1 MRMQNYLHQGEGCG
15 ILDIQ
20 VFQFFGPCGQ
30 KKEAVA
36 LKVKEYEYIMQK
48 VLQVVDEG
56 VHVIDSEGNTI
67 IYNDAM
73 ARLEKMERKGVL
85 RRPFTEVFRNMSE
98 EESTLMQALHHK
110 KVTLNKQQTY
120 LNRDGKAINAIN
132 STIPVIYDG
141 SVIAAIEVS
150 KDVTNIRKL
159 SNTILDLQKEKLE
172 PERIKANRIRKYNF
186 NSLVGQNKKFLEII
200 ETARKAAKSS
210 AAVLLYGETGTGK
223 ELIAQS
229 IHYDSSRRE
238 KPFLAQNCA
247 ALPESLLEGILFG
260 TAKGGFTGAI
270 DREGLFEQADGG
282 TLLLDEISAMP
293 YELQGKLLRVLQ
305 EDYLRRV
312 GGTEDIP
319 IDVRIIA
326 TVNERPEHL
335 IESGKLRK
343 DLYYRLN
350 IISIDLPPL
359 RTKKDDIL
367 LLADKFVEKYSKRYG
382 KNVHAISEGAKEKLL
397 HYDYPG
403 NVRELEN
410 IIMAAISMADEEKL
424 LTEKHILINN
434 EDKGMIKGI
443 YDFSRAGMDWYLDN
457 MEKEMITLALA
468 KHGGNISKAAEY
480 LKIKRQTLQHKIKK
494 YRL

>member
-1 MRMQNYLHQGEGCG
+1 M
-15 ILDIQ
+15 
-20 VFQFFGPCGQ
+20 
-30 KKEAVA
+30 
-36 LKVKEYEYIMQK
+36 KVKEYEYIMQK

-73 ARLEKMERKGVL
+73 ARLEKMERRGVL

-98 EESTLMQALHHK
+98 EESTMLQALHHK

-120 LNRDGKAINAIN
+120 LNRDGKVINAIN
-132 STIPVIYDG
+132 STIPVIYDEK
-141 SVIAAIEVS
+141 VIAAIEVS
-150 KDVTNIRKL
+150 KDVTNIRRM
-159 SNTILDLQKEKLE
+159 SNTILDLHKEKLE
-172 PERIKANRIRKYNF
+172 PEKTKAHRIRKYSF
-186 NSLVGQNKKFLEII
+186 SSLIGQNRKFLETIDM
-200 ETARKAAKSS
+200 ARKAAKSS
-210 AAVLLYGETGTGK
+210 ASVLLYGETGTGK

-229 IHYDSSRRE
+229 IHYDSDRRE

-305 EDYLRRV
+305 EDYIRRV
-312 GGTEDIP
+312 GGMEDIP

-326 TVNERPEHL
+326 TINERPEHL
-335 IESGKLRK
+335 IQSGKLRK

-359 RTKKDDIL
+359 REKKDDIL
-367 LLADKFVEKYSKRYG
+367 LLANKFVEKYSKRYG
-382 KNVHAISEGAKEKLL
+382 KDVHSISEVAKEKLL
-397 HYDYPG
+397 HYEYPG

-410 IIMAAISMADEEKL
+410 IIMAAISMTDDERV

-434 EDKGMIKGI
+434 EDRETMKGI
-443 YDFSRAGMDWYLDN
+443 YDFSHAGMDWYLEN

-468 KHGGNISKAAEY
+468 KHSGNISRAAEY
-480 LKIKRQTLQHKIKK
+480 LKIKRQTLQHKMKK

>member
-1 MRMQNYLHQGEGCG
+1 M
-15 ILDIQ
+15 
-20 VFQFFGPCGQ
+20 
-30 KKEAVA
+30 
-36 LKVKEYEYIMQK
+36 KVREYEYIMQK
-48 VLQVVDEG
+48 VLQIVGEG
-56 VHVIDSEGNTI
+56 VHVIDAEGDTI
-67 IYNDAM
+67 IYNEAM
-73 ARLEKMERKGVL
+73 ARLEKMQRKGVL
-85 RRPFTEVFRNMSE
+85 RRPFTEVFKNMNE
-98 EESTLMQALHHK
+98 DESTLLQALHHK

-120 LNRDGKAINAIN
+120 LNRDGKVINTVN
-132 STIPVIYDG
+132 STIPVIYNDK
-141 SVIAAIEVS
+141 VIAAIEVS
-150 KDVTNIRKL
+150 KDITDIRKM
-159 SNTILDLQKEKLE
+159 SNTILDLHKEQLI
-172 PERIKANRIRKYNF
+172 PEKTKAHRIKKYSF
-186 NSLVGQNKKFLEII
+186 NNLIGQNKKFLEMI

-210 AAVLLYGETGTGK
+210 ASVFLYGETGTGK

-229 IHYDSSRRE
+229 IHFDSERSE

-305 EDYLRRV
+305 EEYIRRV

-326 TVNERPEHL
+326 TINERPEEL
-335 IESGKLRK
+335 IQNGKLRK

-350 IISIDLPPL
+350 IIGIDLPPL
-359 RTKKDDIL
+359 REKKDDIL
-367 LLADKFVEKYSKRYG
+367 LLAGKFVEKYNKRYG
-382 KNVHAISEGAKEKLL
+382 KKVSSFSEGAKDKLL

-410 IIMAAISMADEEKL
+410 IVMAAISMAEEEQV

-434 EDKGMIKGI
+434 EDKDYLKEAFDLSQM
-443 YDFSRAGMDWYLDN
+443 GMDGYLEN
-457 MEKEMITLALA
+457 LEKEMITLALA
-468 KHGGNISKAAEY
+468 RNGGNISKSAEY
-480 LKIKRQTLQHKIKK
+480 LKIKRQTLQHKMKK
-494 YRL
+494 YQL

>member
-1 MRMQNYLHQGEGCG
+1 MKIR
-15 ILDIQ
+15 
-20 VFQFFGPCGQ
+20 
-30 KKEAVA
+30 
-36 LKVKEYEYIMQK
+36 EYEYIMKK
-48 VLQVVDEG
+48 VLQLVEEG
-56 VHVIDSEGNTI
+56 VHVIDRDGNTI
-67 IYNDAM
+67 IYNEAM
-73 ARLEKMERKGVL
+73 ARLEKMQRKGVL
-85 RRPFTEVFRNMSE
+85 RRPFKEVFKNISE
-98 EESTLMQALHHK
+98 EESTLLQALHHK
-110 KVTLNKQQTY
+110 KITLNKQQTY
-120 LNRDGKAINAIN
+120 QNRDGMTINAIN
-132 STIPVIYDG
+132 STIPVIYEG
-141 SVIAAIEVS
+141 EVIAAIEVS
-150 KDVTNIRKL
+150 KDVTYIRQL
-159 SNTILDLQKEKLE
+159 SNTILDLQKETLGPDHK
-172 PERIKANRIRKYNF
+172 KAGRIRRYTF
-186 NSLVGQNKKFLEII
+186 DDLVGQNKKFLETVEI
-200 ETARKAAKSS
+200 ARKAARSS
-210 AAVLLYGETGTGK
+210 ASVLLYGETGTGK

-229 IHYDSSRRE
+229 IHYDSDRKD

-326 TVNERPEHL
+326 TINERPEHL
-335 IESGKLRK
+335 IQTGKLRK
-343 DLYYRLN
+343 DLYYRLK

-359 RTKKDDIL
+359 REKKDDIL
-367 LLADKFVEKYSKRYG
+367 LLAEKFIEKYNERYG
-382 KNVHAISEGAKEKLL
+382 KNITGLSEGAKEKLL

-410 IIMAAISMADEEKL
+410 IIMAAISMADEEKI

-434 EDKGMIKGI
+434 EDKDITKVPF
-443 YDFSRAGMDWYLDN
+443 DFSQAGMNWYLEN
-457 MEKEMITLALA
+457 MEKEMIMFALA
-468 KHGGNISKAAEY
+468 KYNRNISRAADF

-494 YRL
+494 YGL

>member
-1 MRMQNYLHQGEGCG
+1 M
-15 ILDIQ
+15 
-20 VFQFFGPCGQ
+20 
-30 KKEAVA
+30 
-36 LKVKEYEYIMQK
+36 KVREYEYIMQK

-56 VHVIDSEGNTI
+56 VHVLDSEGNTI

-73 ARLEKMERKGVL
+73 ARLEKMQRKGVL
-85 RRPFTEVFRNMSE
+85 KRPFTEVFLNMSE
-98 EESTLMQALHHK
+98 EESTLLQALHHK

-120 LNRDGKAINAIN
+120 LNRDGKVINAIN
-132 STIPVIYDG
+132 STIPVIYEG
-141 SVIAAIEVS
+141 RVIAAIEVS
-150 KDVTNIRKL
+150 KDVTDIRKM
-159 SNTILDLQKEKLE
+159 SNTILDLHKEKLE
-172 PERIKANRIRKYNF
+172 PERIKAQRIRKYSF
-186 NSLVGQNKKFLEII
+186 SSLIGQNRRFVETI
-200 ETARKAAKSS
+200 ETARKAAKSTAS
-210 AAVLLYGETGTGK
+210 VLLYGETGTGK

-229 IHYDSSRRE
+229 IHYDSDRRE
-238 KPFLAQNCA
+238 KLFLAQNCA

-326 TVNERPEHL
+326 TINERPEHL
-335 IESGKLRK
+335 IQSGKLRK

-359 RTKKDDIL
+359 REKKDDIL
-367 LLADKFVEKYSKRYG
+367 LLGNKFVEKYNKRYG
-382 KNVHAISEGAKEKLL
+382 KRVLGLSEGAKEKLL

-410 IIMAAISMADEEKL
+410 IIMAAISMVDEEQV

-434 EDKGMIKGI
+434 EDKDVTKGT
-443 YDFSRAGMDWYLDN
+443 YDFSQVGMDWYLDS

-468 KHGGNISKAAEY
+468 KHGGNISKSAEY
-480 LKIKRQTLQHKIKK
+480 LKIKRQTLQHKMKK
-494 YRL
+494 HQL

>member
-1 MRMQNYLHQGEGCG
+1 MKIR
-15 ILDIQ
+15 
-20 VFQFFGPCGQ
+20 
-30 KKEAVA
+30 
-36 LKVKEYEYIMQK
+36 EYEFIMKK
-48 VLQVVDEG
+48 VLQLVEEG
-56 VHVIDSEGNTI
+56 VHVLDRDGNTI

-73 ARLEKMERKGVL
+73 ARLEKMQRKGVL
-85 RRPFTEVFRNMSE
+85 RRPFKEVFENISE
-98 EESTLMQALHHK
+98 EESTLLQALHHK
-110 KVTLNKQQTY
+110 KITLNKQQTY
-120 LNRDGKAINAIN
+120 QNRDGMTINAIN
-132 STIPVIYDG
+132 STIPVIYNDE
-141 SVIAAIEVS
+141 VIAAIEVS
-150 KDVTNIRKL
+150 KDVTYIRQL
-159 SNTILDLQKEKLE
+159 SNTILDLQKETLE
-172 PERIKANRIRKYNF
+172 PERSKSGRIRRYSF
-186 NSLVGQNKKFLEII
+186 NDLVGQNKKFLETVEI
-200 ETARKAAKSS
+200 ARKAARSS
-210 AAVLLYGETGTGK
+210 ASVLLYGETGTGK

-229 IHYDSSRRE
+229 IHYDSDRKD

-326 TVNERPEHL
+326 TINERPEQL
-335 IESGKLRK
+335 IQSGKLRK
-343 DLYYRLN
+343 DLYYRLK

-359 RTKKDDIL
+359 REKKDDIL
-367 LLADKFVEKYSKRYG
+367 LLAGKFIEKYNERYG
-382 KNVHAISEGAKEKLL
+382 KKITGLSEGATEKLL

-410 IIMAAISMADEEKL
+410 IIMAAISMADEEQI
-424 LTEKHILINN
+424 LTEKHILLNN
-434 EDKGMIKGI
+434 EDKDVTKVPF
-443 YDFSRAGMDWYLDN
+443 DFTQAGMDWYLEN
-457 MEKEMITLALA
+457 MEKEMIIFALA
-468 KHGGNISKAAEY
+468 KHNRNISRAAEF

-494 YRL
+494 YGL

>member
-1 MRMQNYLHQGEGCG
+1 M
-15 ILDIQ
+15 
-20 VFQFFGPCGQ
+20 
-30 KKEAVA
+30 
-36 LKVKEYEYIMQK
+36 KVREYEYIMQK

-56 VHVIDSEGNTI
+56 VHVLDSEGNTI

-73 ARLEKMERKGVL
+73 ARLEKMQRNGVL
-85 RRPFTEVFRNMSE
+85 KRPFKEVFKNISE
-98 EESTLMQALHHK
+98 EESTLLQALYHK

-120 LNRDGKAINAIN
+120 LNRDGKVINAIN
-132 STIPVIYDG
+132 STIPVIYDEQ
-141 SVIAAIEVS
+141 VIAAIEVS
-150 KDVTNIRKL
+150 KDVTDIRRM
-159 SNTILDLQKEKLE
+159 SNTILDLHKEKLE
-172 PERIKANRIRKYNF
+172 PEKFKANRIRKYSF
-186 NSLVGQNKKFLEII
+186 NNLIGQNRKFLEVID
-200 ETARKAAKSS
+200 TAKKAARSS
-210 AAVLLYGETGTGK
+210 ASVLLYGETGTGK

-229 IHYDSSRRE
+229 IHFDSERKD

-319 IDVRIIA
+319 LDVRIIA
-326 TVNERPEHL
+326 TINERPEDL
-335 IESGKLRK
+335 IKSGKLRK

-350 IISIDLPPL
+350 IISIDLPSL
-359 RTKKDDIL
+359 RERKDDIL
-367 LLADKFVEKYSKRYG
+367 LLANKFVEKSNKRYG
-382 KNVHAISEGAKEKLL
+382 KRVSGLSEGAKEKLL

-410 IIMAAISMADEEKL
+410 IIMAAISMTDDEHI
-424 LTEKHILINN
+424 LTDKHILINN
-434 EDKGMIKGI
+434 EDREGSKRA
-443 YDFSRAGMDWYLDN
+443 YDFSQFGMDWYLEN

-468 KHGGNISKAAEY
+468 RHSGNISKAAAY
-480 LKIKRQTLQHKIKK
+480 LKIKRQTLQHKMKK
-494 YRL
+494 YQL